1 MLAILKTKCILMT
14 REYIALFFSII
25 FCPMLL
31 VIFGMVYGNDPS
43 PIFNGQG
50 TIDVMIPSF
59 SGLIFAGTGLI
70 SLPVAVAS
78 SRERGELRRY
88 KMTPLSPMAF
98 LFSDVIMYF
107 LISAVGM
114 VIVLLIGTLAYGCD
128 FTGDPLLFVYGF
140 TLSGLSM
147 FSIGLLIASLSKN
160 AKIAQTVGMVIGF
173 PMMFLSG
180 AGTPVEML
188 PDSIDKI
195 VKVMPLS
202 YCVSMMRDIWE
213 GLSFSDLSGDSLVLL
228 CIAVVFTLLTAI
240 TFKWD

>member
-1 MLAILKTKCILMT
+1 M
-14 REYIALFFSII
+14 
-25 FCPMLL
+25 
-31 VIFGMVYGNDPS
+31 
-43 PIFNGQG
+43 
-50 TIDVMIPSF
+50 
-59 SGLIFAGTGLI
+59 
-70 SLPVAVAS
+70 AVAS

-173 PMMFLSG
+173 PHDVSLRSG
-180 AGTPVEML
+180 NTCGNAAGQHRQDRKGDAAVL
-188 PDSIDKI
+188 LRLHDA
-195 VKVMPLS
+195 
-202 YCVSMMRDIWE
+202 DIWE
-213 GLSFSDLSGDSLVLL
+213 GLSFSDLSGTAW
-228 CIAVVFTLLTAI
+228 CCCACRVFTLLTAI